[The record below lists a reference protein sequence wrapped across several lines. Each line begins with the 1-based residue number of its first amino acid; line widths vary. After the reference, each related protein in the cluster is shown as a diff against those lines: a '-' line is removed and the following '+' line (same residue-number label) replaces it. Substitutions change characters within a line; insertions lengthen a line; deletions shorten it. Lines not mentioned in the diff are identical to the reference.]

1 MKIII
6 WILCSLVYSA
16 IVVILS
22 VLGINLGGIPTV
34 ILGMLTLLLARTL
47 CKVWDRRSKSDVS
60 LKDKIMAFFRQFDN
74 APWPLVILLVIFI
87 IGGAF
92 QNKMLQE
99 EIKELNET
107 IELLSPGYSE
117 GYLDGYDEGYLEGK
131 EYGYEQGHTDGMSD
145 ASGQVYDDAYF
156 EGYVFGFTDAVYHP
170 ENISERDKEWYLLCR
185 KVFESSDESE

>member
-1 MKIII
+1 MKIVI
-6 WILCSLVYSA
+6 WIVCSLVFSA
-16 IVVILS
+16 VIVLLS
-22 VLGINLGGIPTV
+22 MLGINLGGLPII
-34 ILGMLTLLLARTL
+34 ILGALTFLLAHCL
-47 CKVWDRRSKSDVS
+47 CKVWDRRPKSDFS
-60 LKDKIMAFFRQFDN
+60 FFDKITAFLKQFDS
-74 APWPLVILLVIFI
+74 APWPLVILLIVLV

-92 QNKMLQE
+92 QDKILQE

-117 GYLDGYDEGYLEGK
+117 GHRDGYDEGYLEGK
-131 EYGYEQGHTDGMSD
+131 EHGYEQGHTDGMLD